1 VFASPATG
9 DPIGAAAP
17 EDQSMADAVERSPV
31 LHDAG
36 VEVSPVVGAE
46 PGRGRGGGHGMSCPI
61 ARDPV
66 DH

>member
-1 VFASPATG
+1 
-9 DPIGAAAP
+9 
-17 EDQSMADAVERSPV
+17 MADAVERSPV